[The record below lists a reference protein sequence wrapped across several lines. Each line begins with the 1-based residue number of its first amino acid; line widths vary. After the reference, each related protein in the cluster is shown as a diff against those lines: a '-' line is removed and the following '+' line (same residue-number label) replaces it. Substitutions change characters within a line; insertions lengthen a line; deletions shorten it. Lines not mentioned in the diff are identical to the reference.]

1 MWMLLKNIPI
11 PSLILLLNSLNI
23 MLKSGVRLTTRR
35 PKTLYLSV
43 FESINLLDK
52 THSISYLK
60 ELLNLYDY

>member
-1 MWMLLKNIPI
+1 
-11 PSLILLLNSLNI
+11 

-35 PKTLYLSV
+35 PKILYLSV

-52 THSISYLK
+52 THSTSYLK